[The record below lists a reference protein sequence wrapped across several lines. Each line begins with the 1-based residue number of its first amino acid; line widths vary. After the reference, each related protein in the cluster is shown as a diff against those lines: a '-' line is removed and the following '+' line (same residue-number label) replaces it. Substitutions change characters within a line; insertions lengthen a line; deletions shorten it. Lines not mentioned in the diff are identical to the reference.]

1 MSRELEDE
9 RTWNLFKSLY
19 DCYKTLLGKKTK
31 ALNRLEKANKLDIS
45 ASEVKLIHQNF
56 PQCMHKMFRVLENG
70 GKLKHFQRF
79 YFSLF
84 LKELGMGLHEAQK
97 FWSSYYTKIKGGL
110 CIYCNKIIVIRTDQ
124 FCLWDSS
131 WRCLPRRPGYPSRW
145 LSGAGWAPLN
155 CWPRRQPF
163 CRLGHLWLVGICYS
177 RASEPQT
184 PAHTQSCPLGW
195 GESGGWCALEPSDWN
210 RKSVRL

>member
-1 MSRELEDE
+1 MFTCDNLKTLLSTLFRNFVELQIKNFLKSEPYAAKVMSRELEDE
-9 RTWNLFKSLY
+9 RTWNLFKSLF
-19 DCYKTLLGKKTK
+19 DCYKTLLCKKTK

-124 FCLWDSS
+124 FCL
-131 WRCLPRRPGYPSRW
+131 
-145 LSGAGWAPLN
+145 
-155 CWPRRQPF
+155 
-163 CRLGHLWLVGICYS
+163 
-177 RASEPQT
+177 
-184 PAHTQSCPLGW
+184 
-195 GESGGWCALEPSDWN
+195 
-210 RKSVRL
+210 